1 MKRSRFVRYPW
12 LAGALAAV
20 CLVAVGA
27 AIVIG
32 MRPGNAAAANPNT
45 STQTPAGVSAPG
57 NSSGAPVSLAPLI
70 APDDPLA
77 QPSIIPLENRPRVVF
92 MGDSITLGTSDF
104 ANSYVGDR
112 SWFYALVNAPDA
124 PVAFAGGVA
133 DNGMNTS
140 WMAEHVWDALSKQPD
155 MIIVLGGTN
164 DIAPGNDP
172 ASSFAN
178 LQRIVDAAAQAGVKV
193 AVCTIPPSDRPNVDE
208 LARAYNDALKIWA
221 DSTGIILLD
230 TAAPLRGPEGL
241 GWAPGLSADGT
252 HPTAEGAVLMSQ
264 SAATTL
270 RYLGQ

>member
-1 MKRSRFVRYPW
+1 MRYPW
-12 LAGALAAV
+12 LAAALAVV
-20 CLVAVGA
+20 CCAAVGV
-27 AIVIG
+27 AIVIDI
-32 MRPGNAAAANPNT
+32 RPGGAAAATPNT
-45 STQTPAGVSAPG
+45 SASTSLGGSAPA
-57 NSSGAPVSLAPLI
+57 NATGAAVSLAPLI

-77 QPSIIPLENRPRVVF
+77 EPSIIPIEDRPKVVF

-104 ANSYVGDR
+104 ANNYVGDR

-172 ASSFAN
+172 AASFAN

-193 AVCTIPPSDRPNVDE
+193 AVCTIPPSDKPDVDV
-208 LARAYNDALKIWA
+208 LARAYDEGLATWA
-221 DSTGIILLD
+221 EGAGITLLD

-241 GWAPGLSADGT
+241 GWAPGLTADGT
-252 HPTAEGAVLMSQ
+252 HPSPEGAVLMSQ
-264 SAATTL
+264 AAATTL

>member
-1 MKRSRFVRYPW
+1 MRYPW

-32 MRPGNAAAANPNT
+32 MRPSGAAAANSSSSP
-45 STQTPAGVSAPG
+45 QMPAGVSSPT

-77 QPSIIPLENRPRVVF
+77 QPSIIPLENRPKVVF
-92 MGDSITLGTSDF
+92 IGDSITLGTSDF
-104 ANSYVGDR
+104 ASNFVGDR

-133 DNGMNTS
+133 DNGMRTS

-155 MIIVLGGTN
+155 MLIVLGGTN
-164 DIAPGNDP
+164 DVAPGADP
-172 ASSFAN
+172 ATSLAN
-178 LQRIVDAAAQAGVKV
+178 LQRIVDAADQAGVKV

>member
-1 MKRSRFVRYPW
+1 MRYPW

-32 MRPGNAAAANPNT
+32 MRPSGAAAANSGS
-45 STQTPAGVSAPG
+45 STQLPAGVSPPT

-77 QPSIIPLENRPRVVF
+77 QPSIIPLEDRPKVVF
-92 MGDSITLGTSDF
+92 IGDSITLGTSDF
-104 ANSYVGDR
+104 ANGFVGDW

-133 DNGMNTS
+133 DNGMRTS

-155 MIIVLGGTN
+155 MLIVLGGTN
-164 DIAPGNDP
+164 DIAPGADP
-172 ASSFAN
+172 ATSLAN

-193 AVCTIPPSDRPNVDE
+193 AVCTIPPSDKPNVDE
-208 LARAYNDALKIWA
+208 LTRAYNDALKVWA

-230 TAAPLRGPEGL
+230 TAAPLRGPEGV
-241 GWAPGLSADGT
+241 GWAPELTTDGT
-252 HPTAEGAVLMSQ
+252 HPSPEGAVRMSQ
-264 SAATTL
+264 AAATTL

>member
-1 MKRSRFVRYPW
+1 MRYPW

-32 MRPGNAAAANPNT
+32 LRPGDAAAANPSA
-45 STQTPAGVSAPG
+45 STQAPAGVYPSATAT
-57 NSSGAPVSLAPLI
+57 GAPASLAPLI

-77 QPSIIPLENRPRVVF
+77 QPSIIPLENRPKVVF
-92 MGDSITLGTSDF
+92 IGDSITLGTSDF
-104 ANSYVGDR
+104 ANNYVGDR

-193 AVCTIPPSDRPNVDE
+193 AVCTIPPSDKPDVDA
-208 LARAYNDALKIWA
+208 LARAYDAALKTWA
-221 DSTGIILLD
+221 DGAGIILLD

-241 GWAPGLSADGT
+241 GWAPGLTADGT
-252 HPTAEGAVLMSQ
+252 HPSAEGAVLMSQ
-264 SAATTL
+264 AAATTL
-270 RYLGQ
+270 RYLSQ